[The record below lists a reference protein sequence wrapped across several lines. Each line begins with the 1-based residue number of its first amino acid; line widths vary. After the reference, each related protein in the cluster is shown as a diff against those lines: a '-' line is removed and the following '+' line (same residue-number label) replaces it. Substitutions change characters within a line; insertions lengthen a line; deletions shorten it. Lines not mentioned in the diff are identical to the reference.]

1 MRSLSGLIDFDC
13 AARWGSFR
21 LAAHELHKTP
31 AAVSLQIR
39 QLEAVLGFALFIRHP
54 RQVTLTEKGLD
65 FSVTV
70 ANLLGEL
77 QRKVS
82 ALQGADEETILRIST
97 THSFSIKWLVPRIG
111 DFTKKFPDIDIRI
124 DSNDTLVDLEDASI
138 DVAIR
143 FGYVDSGD
151 PALLFAERMVAVYSP
166 ALLRPGEEAL
176 TLADLTRFPLIYG
189 TTTETWIQLLREN
202 RILKG
207 DYHFARGFSNAAV
220 RAQAAL
226 AGQGIALVS
235 YTVAYQDILN
245 GTLKRIAC
253 RSAPYDE
260 GYYFLCNRR
269 KRGMPK
275 IEHFREWLIG
285 EMEQMR
291 RALDGGG

>member
-207 DYHFARGFSNAAV
+207 DYHFRARL
-220 RAQAAL
+220 Q
-226 AGQGIALVS
+226 Q
-235 YTVAYQDILN
+235 
-245 GTLKRIAC
+245 C
-253 RSAPYDE
+253 RSA
-260 GYYFLCNRR
+260 
-269 KRGMPK
+269 
-275 IEHFREWLIG
+275 
-285 EMEQMR
+285 
-291 RALDGGG
+291 RAGRTGRAGHRARVVHSGVSGHPQWHVETHRLP

>member
-1 MRSLSGLIDFDC
+1 M
-13 AARWGSFR
+13 
-21 LAAHELHKTP
+21 
-31 AAVSLQIR
+31 
-39 QLEAVLGFALFIRHP
+39 
-54 RQVTLTEKGLD
+54 
-65 FSVTV
+65 
-70 ANLLGEL
+70 
-77 QRKVS
+77 
-82 ALQGADEETILRIST
+82 
-97 THSFSIKWLVPRIG
+97 PRIG

-143 FGYVDSGD
+143 FGYVDSSD

-235 YTVAYQDILN
+235 YRVAYQDILN

-269 KRGMPK
+269 KRCMPK